1 MIQEQMDALA
11 DTKSVGEERYA
22 RAKQENATLQARILM
37 LEEAAKDAETRAE
50 ERLQV
55 SVPTYVSHSIES
67 SYVSQWMGET
77 INSYNS
83 FHKQFCVT
91 R

>member
-55 SVPTYVSHSIES
+55 SISSVSRKSNRSI
-67 SYVSQWMGET
+67 VS
-77 INSYNS
+77 NSLLNRQCLID
-83 FHKQFCVT
+83 KN
-91 R
+91 

>member
-55 SVPTYVSHSIES
+55 SNVNQRCKSAKIIVIKQS
-67 SYVSQWMGET
+67 STKNRVYSL
-77 INSYNS
+77 
-83 FHKQFCVT
+83 
-91 R
+91 

>member
-1 MIQEQMDALA
+1 MPQVQMIQEQMDALA

-22 RAKQENATLQARILM
+22 RVKQENATLQARILM

-55 SVPTYVSHSIES
+55 SISINLNLKL
-67 SYVSQWMGET
+67 VM
-77 INSYNS
+77 
-83 FHKQFCVT
+83 
-91 R
+91 

>member
-11 DTKSVGEERYA
+11 DTKSVGEEKYA

-37 LEEAAKDAETRAE
+37 LEEAAKDAEARAE

-55 SVPTYVSHSIES
+55 RDIISLL
-67 SYVSQWMGET
+67 W
-77 INSYNS
+77 
-83 FHKQFCVT
+83 FFT
-91 R
+91 RGSKIRSRHILYILVK

>member
-1 MIQEQMDALA
+1 MIQEQMHALV

-55 SVPTYVSHSIES
+55 GILSVPCETSSSINRE
-67 SYVSQWMGET
+67 
-77 INSYNS
+77 
-83 FHKQFCVT
+83 
-91 R
+91 

>member
-55 SVPTYVSHSIES
+55 SSSIS
-67 SYVSQWMGET
+67 AK
-77 INSYNS
+77 IIRN
-83 FHKQFCVT
+83 
-91 R
+91 

>member
-55 SVPTYVSHSIES
+55 SHFIYFAVNRPKLYLKLT
-67 SYVSQWMGET
+67 
-77 INSYNS
+77 
-83 FHKQFCVT
+83 
-91 R
+91 